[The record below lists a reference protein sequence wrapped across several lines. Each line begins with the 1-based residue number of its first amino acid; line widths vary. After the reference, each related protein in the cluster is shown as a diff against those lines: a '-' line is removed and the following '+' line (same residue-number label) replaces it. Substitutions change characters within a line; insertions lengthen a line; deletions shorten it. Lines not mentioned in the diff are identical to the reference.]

1 MQKTR
6 ILALDVA
13 TKTWWATAN
22 ASGTWVLSKW
32 TWESFGMKV
41 IRLRAK
47 VKEVI
52 ELEWIEVVYYERPA
66 WFHKSSLIHEAQLI
80 WAIIALLEDMGIQYT
95 SFSPTEIK
103 KHATGKGTAN
113 KEKMILE
120 AKKKWQWV
128 EIVDDNHADAL
139 WIYDLAET
147 LYHS

>member
-6 ILALDVA
+6 ILALDIA
-13 TKTWWATAN
+13 TKTGWATEN
-22 ASGTWVLSKW
+22 ASGTWNLSKG
-32 TWESFGMKV
+32 TWESFWMKV

-66 WFHKSSLIHEAQLI
+66 GFHKSALIHEAQLI
-80 WAIIALLEDMGIQYT
+80 GSLIALFEEMWIQYT
-95 SFSPTEIK
+95 SFAPTEIK
-103 KHATGKGTAN
+103 KHATWKGTAN

-120 AKKKWQWV
+120 AKKKWQEV

-139 WIYDLAET
+139 WIYDLAKT